1 MSHDYAIEAKE
12 VRKIYRLGQNTIRAV
27 DGVSFSVGRG
37 EYISIMGPSGSGK
50 TSLFNLI
57 GGLDKPNQG
66 TIYIDRVDI
75 TKLDA
80 FELAWLR
87 CRKVGYIFQ
96 TFNLIPTLTA
106 LENTA
111 LPTAFAGLT
120 LNQGEDKAQRMLES
134 VGLEHRVQH
143 KPAQLSGGEQ
153 QRVAIARALI
163 NDPSIVLADEP
174 TGNLDLRT
182 GQDVINL
189 LGDMN
194 RKRGVT
200 IVTATH
206 DLKMIDVSDR
216 ILYLR
221 DGKLER
227 EETRRSISI

>member
-1 MSHDYAIEAKE
+1 MSHDFAIEADR
-12 VRKIYRLGQNTIRAV
+12 VVKIYRLGQTAIRAV
-27 DGVSFSVGRG
+27 DEVSFTVRG
-37 EYISIMGPSGSGK
+37 SEYVSIMGPSGSGK
-50 TSLFNLI
+50 TSLFNMI

-66 TIYIDRVDI
+66 TIHIDQVDI

-87 CRKVGYIFQ
+87 CRKIGYIFQ
-96 TFNLIPTLTA
+96 TFNLFPTLSA

-111 LPTAFAGLT
+111 LPTAFAGLSLKEGT
-120 LNQGEDKAQRMLES
+120 KKARKMLES
-134 VGLEHRVQH
+134 VGLAHRTEH
-143 KPAQLSGGEQ
+143 KPGRLSGGEQ

-182 GQDVINL
+182 GQDIINL
-189 LGDMN
+189 LKDLN
-194 RKRGVT
+194 RERGVT
-200 IVTATH
+200 IITATH

-216 ILYLR
+216 IFYMR

-227 EETRRSISI
+227 EETMGSIVI